1 MSPSRTWRPTAAVLV
16 ALLAGAAGA
25 SSHREAPLISNEPAY
40 DNTDVYA
47 WRRGSGAEAT
57 VVLVANF
64 WPAAL
69 PQGGPVYYLFD
80 EDACYR
86 INIDN
91 NGDAKPDIVYQLRF
105 KQRIDKSPLKDV
117 VNGNSFLVA
126 FAPVTKSKDDPNLL
140 LEQTYSLKKVEG
152 GKVTE
157 LGSELPVAPWNI
169 GHVTTPDYDEIAKT
183 AIVQRGNTRAF
194 VGPRD
199 DPFFVDLHRTFDFLA
214 LTDPTARDDL
224 AGLNVLSIVL
234 EVPARE
240 LTVGHKTVVDN
251 AGKGFKLGIW
261 STVEVERRGGATS
274 RSTGNRVQVSRLG
287 NPLINEV
294 IVPLKFKDLFNAS
307 KPKDDAQ
314 FLPVVRDPELPYLL
328 QAKGFIPKVPPAPRT
343 DLVKALATPAE
354 TLHLDVSVP
363 PSTTENRLGGLAG
376 DPAGFPNGRRLGDDV
391 TDIALRVVGGELYKA
406 LGAQSPSDPFDYAT
420 PASTLSDGV
429 DANDKPFLSTFPYLA
444 SPPPGN
450 PSPGP

>member
-1 MSPSRTWRPTAAVLV
+1 MNPGKRWRRTLATLV
-16 ALLAGAAGA
+16 ALLAGTAGA
-25 SSHREAPLISNEPAY
+25 SSHREAPLISNMPSY

-47 WRRGSGAEAT
+47 WRRGNGADTT

-69 PQGGPVYYLFD
+69 PQGGPVYYLFE
-80 EDACYR
+80 EDARYR

-91 NGDAKPDIVYQLRF
+91 NGDGKPDIVYQFQF
-105 KQRIDKSPLKDV
+105 KQRIDKSPLSNV

-140 LEQTYSLKKVEG
+140 LEETYTLKKLEG
-152 GKVTE
+152 HKVYE
-157 LGSELPVAPWNI
+157 LGSNLPVAPWNI
-169 GHVTTPDYDEIAKT
+169 GHVTTPNYDEIAKT
-183 AIVQRGNTRAF
+183 AIVQLKDAKVF

-214 LTDPTARDDL
+214 LADPTPRDDL
-224 AGLNVLSIVL
+224 AGLNVLSVVI
-234 EVPARE
+234 EVPACE
-240 LTVGHKTVVDN
+240 LTAGHKPVVNN

-261 STVEVERRGGATS
+261 STVERCDEGSHSNHGGC
-274 RSTGNRVQVSRLG
+274 VQVSRLG

-307 KPKDDAQ
+307 KPQNDAQ
-314 FLPVVRDPELPYLL
+314 FVPVVRDPELPYLL
-328 QAKGFIPKVPPAPRT
+328 QARALIPKVPPPPRT

-354 TLHLDVSVP
+354 MLHLDVSVP
-363 PSTTENRLGGLAG
+363 PSAVEKRLGGLAG

-391 TDIALRVVGGELYKA
+391 TDITLRVVGGELYKA
-406 LGAQSPSDPFDYAT
+406 LGAQSPSDTFDYAT
-420 PASTLSDGV
+420 PASKLTDGV
-429 DANDKPFLSTFPYLA
+429 DANDKPFLNTFPYLA
-444 SPPPGN
+444 SPQPGN
-450 PSPGP
+450 PGSGP